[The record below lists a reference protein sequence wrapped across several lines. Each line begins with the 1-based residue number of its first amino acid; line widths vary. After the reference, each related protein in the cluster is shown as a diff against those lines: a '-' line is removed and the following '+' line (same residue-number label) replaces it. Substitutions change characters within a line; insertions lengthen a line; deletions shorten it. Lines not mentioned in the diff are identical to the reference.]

1 VPSSTST
8 LCGCEQTRNP
18 LFIAARL
25 LHLNT
30 SPSPSDRVQAHGP
43 HISKKQDDTIISR
56 QDGLIAIPRGG
67 REALAGEW
75 PDVSDFVSAFPK
87 LLIYSL
93 DSAPREAE
101 EVYRAARKFD
111 IEERRTCMSESDWDE
126 ISYLKPANQ
135 DFAAPTLQ
143 HILNHHLHIV
153 KQMRAHAERTQHPGD
168 FDWDM
173 WKIGRESKTTT
184 QKCEAEK
191 LVATL
196 EELARGG

>member
-30 SPSPSDRVQAHGP
+30 SPSPSDRVQAYGP
-43 HISKKQDDTIISR
+43 HISKKQDDTTLSR

-101 EVYRAARKFD
+101 EVYLEPSPTHGEADARSRRADPAPWRLRLGHV
-111 IEERRTCMSESDWDE
+111 EDWPRE
-126 ISYLKPANQ
+126 Q
-135 DFAAPTLQ
+135 D
-143 HILNHHLHIV
+143 NHPEV
-153 KQMRAHAERTQHPGD
+153 
-168 FDWDM
+168 
-173 WKIGRESKTTT
+173 
-184 QKCEAEK
+184 
-191 LVATL
+191 
-196 EELARGG
+196 